1 MSDIID
7 RLRDDAQGEDLGAD
21 GMGWSPDPAL
31 KREAADEIERLRAE
45 VAALRAAAGA
55 VIRVWESPSW
65 NWSHTGSAADA
76 MNALSAAIDAA
87 RKEPT

>member
-1 MSDIID
+1 MSDILE
-7 RLRDDAQGEDLGAD
+7 RLRDELAFT
-21 GMGWSPDPAL
+21 
-31 KREAADEIERLRAE
+31 EAANKVNVQEQIKLKAACESLRAE
-45 VAALRAAAGA
+45 VEALRAAAGA